1 MCHGVCMWGS
11 ENNEREW
18 VLPLFY
24 HVGPGDET
32 QLMRLGSKC
41 PYLLA
46 LTDILRKH
54 FYCVDFISLFRQ
66 LVFLSAKENI

>member
-1 MCHGVCMWGS
+1 MNVLGVKGQLVRVRS
-11 ENNEREW
+11 A
-18 VLPLFY
+18 FY